1 LIADIG
7 TSTLFPALTLR
18 SSPLLTIRHAI
29 DRLTLSKT
37 AAASTET
44 AALSIVAIVYPS
56 LVVVVFKDILMFE

>member
-1 LIADIG
+1 LMADIG

-44 AALSIVAIVYPS
+44 AALSIVAIV
-56 LVVVVFKDILMFE
+56 